1 MITNVR
7 RYLGALV
14 TVLFF
19 SASAWGSPPP
29 DKLVVH
35 EWGTFTALQNERGE
49 QLPGI
54 NIDDEPVPKFVHN
67 LNPHVL
73 QSSYALREIFA
84 KGAPRRHPYVTVRL
98 ETPVIYFYPPGG
110 TGSPG
115 ASPSHGHPLKLDVDV
130 SFRGGWLTEFYPY
143 AIPYAPGLKEN
154 SFEFGPITPQ
164 TMGRLTWRNLTIG
177 TDRTGPPTE
186 EHVWTTP
193 RQTEATPVVTPEGE
207 AEQYLFYRGVG
218 NFNVPLSIAH
228 DTKAGQLT
236 IRGNFSDVLESG
248 EQAKVSA
255 AWLVHIRSDG
265 RTAFRRIEPFTA
277 TSDTGT
283 VLATLSSR
291 FDDGDYRALN
301 IETLRGQM
309 LEALVAEG
317 LFEDEA
323 YAMLRTWDRAYFQ
336 KPGLRVFFTVPRKW
350 TDFRL
355 PLQVSA
361 PAKIERVMM
370 GRIELVSPEQ
380 RALLDRLAQTATSD
394 GSWIKQIWNS
404 PNARSFMSG
413 HSDFGDLGVPI
424 PPDYQMY
431 LALGRFRNALVLAE
445 MRERPTENLRKFVN
459 TYQLRPFAVPG
470 DGVATSQLPRDAG
483 GGGQGKPSGR

>member
-1 MITNVR
+1 MATNNCR
-7 RYLGALV
+7 SFLAIISALLV
-14 TVLFF
+14 T
-19 SASAWGSPPP
+19 AAAWGSPPE
-29 DKLVVH
+29 KLVVH

-98 ETPVIYFYPPGG
+98 ETPVIYFYPP
-110 TGSPG
+110 
-115 ASPSHGHPLKLDVDV
+115 ASSSGPMKVDVDV
-130 SFRGGWLTEFYPY
+130 SFRGGWLTEFYPH

-164 TMGRLTWRNLTIG
+164 TMGRLSWRNLTIG

-193 RQTEATPVVTPEGE
+193 RQTEATPVITQEGE
-207 AEQYLFYRGVG
+207 AEKYLFYRGVG
-218 NFNVPLSIAH
+218 NFNVPLLIAH

-236 IRGNFSDVLESG
+236 IRGNFSDVLDDG
-248 EQAKVSA
+248 EQTKVSA

-265 RTAFRRIEPFTA
+265 RTAFRRIEPVTA
-277 TSDTGT
+277 TSDTSA
-283 VLATLSSR
+283 VLASLSSR

-301 IETLRGQM
+301 TEKLRDDM
-309 LEALVAEG
+309 LQALIAEG

-380 RALLDRLAQTATSD
+380 RALLERLGQTATSD
-394 GSWIKQIWNS
+394 ASWIKQIWDS
-404 PNARSFMSG
+404 PNARSFLSG
-413 HSDFGDLGVPI
+413 HSDFGDLGVQI

-445 MRERPTENLRKFVN
+445 MRERPTESLRKFVN
-459 TYQLRPFAVPG
+459 TYQLRPFAVQG
-470 DGVATSQLPRDAG
+470 DGVASSQRPREAAC
-483 GGGQGKPSGR
+483 GGQ